1 MKSSK
6 SYLSAFSVGRV
17 LGRALVLSA
26 ACLALTSCAA
36 NTPKVTQVKKSKS
49 TEYFAESLV
58 GLKASPR
65 VVNVAMASVPGSQM
79 KRLPRG
85 GGRDMVGKPYKV
97 RGRWYHPRED
107 SNYVA
112 NGTASW
118 YGDAFHGRLTAN
130 GEIYDMNNL
139 TAAHTTMPLPSYAR
153 VTNVKN
159 GKSVI
164 VRVNDR
170 GPYASDRLVDLS
182 KRAAQLLDYTHSGTA
197 QVKLEYIGRAPVH
210 GQDDEYLLASYREV
224 GSDTPV
230 NAAGGVMVA
239 MNDAPMTPVVA
250 SAAFAPTAT
259 AQPAVTT
266 FIQAPD
272 QTDAGEGVTLE
283 DTTIRGSLPTTAP
296 VLINRPDACV
306 SLEPCDGDG
315 LLNGYAPDIHGGE
328 RKNAFD
334 ALEIT
339 KDTSLAWKNGP
350 IHERILLGS
359 YTLSKGMLLEQQLR
373 DLAQVTFEATGG
385 ARVEVYGQPVNG
397 ISMDNLLRT
406 LWKKGFEDAFII
418 RQ

>member
-1 MKSSK
+1 MKFEKSSLFA
-6 SYLSAFSVGRV
+6 SGIGRT
-17 LGRALVLSA
+17 LILSA
-26 ACLALTSCAA
+26 ACLALASCAA
-36 NTPKVTQVKKSKS
+36 NTPKVTHVKKAKS

-58 GLKASPR
+58 GVKASPR
-65 VVNVAMASVPGSQM
+65 VVNVALASVPGSKM

-107 SNYVA
+107 VNYFA
-112 NGTASW
+112 SGTASW

-153 VTNVKN
+153 VTNIKN

-197 QVKLEYIGRAPVH
+197 QVRLEYIGRAPVH
-210 GQDDEYLLASYREV
+210 GQDDEYLLASYSEG
-224 GSDTPV
+224 GSKVLIEP
-230 NAAGGVMVA
+230 AGGVMVA
-239 MNDAPMTPVVA
+239 MNDGVEAEAPAVA
-250 SAAFAPTAT
+250 SVAFAPTT
-259 AQPAVTT
+259 TPQPAATT
-266 FIQAPD
+266 FIQAPA
-272 QTDAGEGVTLE
+272 DAIEGVALE
-283 DTTIRGSLPTTAP
+283 DTGIRGALPANAP

-306 SLEPCDGDG
+306 SIEPCESDANLS
-315 LLNGYAPDIHGGE
+315 LLNGYAPKASGVGKA
-328 RKNAFD
+328 RAFD

-339 KDTSLAWKNGP
+339 KNTSNAWKSAP
-350 IHERILLGS
+350 AQERILLGS
-359 YTLSKGMLLEQQLR
+359 YTLSKGKLLERQLR
-373 DLAQVTFEATGG
+373 DLAHVSFEATGG

-397 ISMDNLLRT
+397 MSMDNLLRT
-406 LWKKGFEDAFII
+406 LWRKGFDNAFII

>member
-1 MKSSK
+1 MKFEK
-6 SYLSAFSVGRV
+6 SFLFASGFGRT
-17 LGRALVLSA
+17 LILSA
-26 ACLALTSCAA
+26 ACLALASCAA
-36 NTPKVTQVKKSKS
+36 STPKVTHVKKAKP

-58 GLKASPR
+58 GVKASPR
-65 VVNVAMASVPGSQM
+65 VVNVALASVPGSKM

-107 SNYVA
+107 ANYVA

-153 VTNVKN
+153 VTNIKN

-210 GQDDEYLLASYREV
+210 GQDDEYLLASYSEG
-224 GSDTPV
+224 GSKVPV
-230 NAAGGVMVA
+230 DAAGGVMIA
-239 MNDAPMTPVVA
+239 MNDGTEAKAPAVA
-250 SAAFAPTAT
+250 SVAFAPSTTPQA
-259 AQPAVTT
+259 AATT
-266 FIQAPD
+266 FIQAPVGAD
-272 QTDAGEGVTLE
+272 EGVALE
-283 DTTIRGSLPTTAP
+283 DTGIRGALPTNAP

-306 SLEPCDGDG
+306 SLEPCESDANLG
-315 LLNGYAPDIHGGE
+315 LLNGYAPSSSGVGNA
-328 RKNAFD
+328 NAFD
-334 ALEIT
+334 TLVVT
-339 KDTSLAWKNGP
+339 KETSNEWKNGAVT
-350 IHERILLGS
+350 ERILLGS
-359 YTLSKGMLLEQQLR
+359 YTLSKGKLLKRQLR

-385 ARVEVYGQPVNG
+385 ARVEVYGQPANG
-397 ISMDNLLRT
+397 MTMDNLLRA
-406 LWKKGFEDAFII
+406 LWRKGFDNAFIV